1 MKLTELIN
9 KPLREVLDTLDVG
22 KLNPITDDKGEVVKI
37 IVEYIPKKED

>member
-9 KPLREVLDTLDVG
+9 KPIKEVLNSLDVS
-22 KLNPITDDKGEVVKI
+22 KLTPVTNDKGEVVKI